1 MENSIPFKRPEQAL
15 RPVAE
20 QMLEL
25 LFSAEISDDD
35 LQLVAVT
42 LVEIIAPDILSE
54 AISWQVN
61 ALTQREE

>member
-20 QMLEL
+20 QLLRL

-42 LVEIIAPDILSE
+42 LVEIIAQCWE
-54 AISWQVN
+54 AEMPTTRKN
-61 ALTQREE
+61 